1 MHPHNVRDSSF
12 YLKKDDSGE
21 FSLSMNYDYYFQIQ
35 GQLAI
40 CDLEYSDFVCWT
52 LHVMHCERIV
62 ADTDHFLKR
71 IQPSLDNFFL
81 LILLLR
87 LLTGSVRRAND
98 FTVVQPMQDSPLPP
112 PIHTVG
118 AVEKMKERWWLA
130 IMSRVQD
137 NGFTSSVLE
146 FHTNPKGNGF
156 VPMIVKQVTHCQMH
170 PSKSIVNM

>member
-35 GQLAI
+35 GQLVI

-62 ADTDHFLKR
+62 ADTDHFLKH

-81 LILLLR
+81 LILLPR

-112 PIHTVG
+112 NTYCWCSGKNEGKMVACNNEPCPRQWFHIQCVG
-118 AVEKMKERWWLA
+118 ISHKPQGKWFC
-130 IMSRVQD
+130 SND
-137 NGFTSSVLE
+137 CKTSDTLS
-146 FHTNPKGNGF
+146 NA
-156 VPMIVKQVTHCQMH
+156 
-170 PSKSIVNM
+170 S